1 MESRKRRQSR
11 WKPGMVYAVP
21 LSDGSYGIAQ
31 AGDTQGE
38 FVNVIYVAM
47 YCHRFLDLP
56 TSIPDLTRD
65 YAVSLSS
72 TWRQALNRGEWLSIG
87 VAPETFNT
95 SEFPNEQFAKKG
107 YVGARTCDAGILSD
121 FLSAYHG
128 LIPWNIMHDPKFF
141 DAFLRPESPKPPLAN
156 VLSEQD
162 REKYRRE
169 VYNIVT

>member
-1 MESRKRRQSR
+1 
-11 WKPGMVYAVP
+11 MVYAVP

-65 YAVSLSS
+65 YVISLSS

-95 SEFPNEQFAKKG
+95 SEFPNEQLAKQE
-107 YVGARTCDAGILSD
+107 YVGARICDAGILSD

-128 LIPWNIMHDPKFF
+128 LIPWNIMH
-141 DAFLRPESPKPPLAN
+141 
-156 VLSEQD
+156 
-162 REKYRRE
+162 
-169 VYNIVT
+169 